1 MIQVISVEP
10 MADGWAVRQDQIDNP
25 QVFASGAK
33 AEDAARRLG
42 ARLARG
48 GDAAEIR
55 IYLRDG
61 ALGGR
66 FLCPPCSEQA
76 A

>member
-1 MIQVISVEP
+1 MLQVISVEP
-10 MADGWAVRQDQIDNP
+10 MANGWAVRQASVDNP
-25 QVFASGAK
+25 QVFTSGAK
-33 AEDAARRLG
+33 AEDAALRLG
-42 ARLARG
+42 ARLAEA
-48 GDAAEIR
+48 GDPTEIR

-66 FLCPPCSEQA
+66 FLYPAREDA